1 MPNPIISAVLT
12 SQFRL
17 NNETKSKLTK
27 DSDPKTLSPKISGQ
41 IFSGNEGDLKGRRKV
56 WRLADEVPLV
66 LFYNSEQLGVMMIT
80 PSDFEDFCIGFSL
93 TQGIVKSF
101 SDILDIRFE
110 TIAEGMLANIIVGE
124 EALRIARERKRAIT
138 AGSSCGICGAQTL
151 AAVMPVPKKN
161 HGLMATPSAM
171 LKALGEIDAKQLQNR
186 LNFSTHGAALADKIG
201 NIILLREDIG
211 RHNGLDKLAG
221 AMAKQGLSCKKSFLV
236 LTSRFSVEMA
246 QKAASI
252 GFSSV
257 ATISAPTVLALKTAK
272 QAAMEV
278 ATLSGDELMVF
289 DK

>member
-1 MPNPIISAVLT
+1 M
-12 SQFRL
+12 
-17 NNETKSKLTK
+17 SKK
-27 DSDPKTLSPKISGQ
+27 SDPKTLSPKTLSPKVSGR
-41 IFSGNEGDLKGRRKV
+41 IFSGTESDIAGGEKT

-93 TQGIVKSF
+93 TQGIVKSYQ
-101 SDILDIRFE
+101 DILDIRFE
-110 TIAEGMLANIIVGE
+110 TITEGMLANIIVGK
-124 EALRIARERKRAIT
+124 EALKIARERKRAIT

-161 HGLMATPSAM
+161 HGLVAKPFAM
-171 LKALGEIDAKQLQNR
+171 LKALKTIDKEQIQNS
-186 LNFSTHGAALADKIG
+186 LNFSTHGAALADKNGKIM
-201 NIILLREDIG
+201 LLREDVG
-211 RHNGLDKLAG
+211 RHNALDKLAG
-221 AMAKQGLSCKKSFLV
+221 AMAKKGLSGTNGFLV
-236 LTSRFSVEMA
+236 LTCRFSVEMA

-289 DK
+289 YK